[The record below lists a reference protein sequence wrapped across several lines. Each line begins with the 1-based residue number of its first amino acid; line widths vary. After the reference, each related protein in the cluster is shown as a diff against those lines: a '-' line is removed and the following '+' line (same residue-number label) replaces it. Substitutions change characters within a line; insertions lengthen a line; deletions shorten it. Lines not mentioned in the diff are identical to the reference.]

1 METNT
6 SVHFNNEEFDLY
18 IPEAR
23 ILERVQ
29 ELADSLNREYAEKK
43 PIFICVLNGAF
54 MFYADLMRRITIPCE
69 VDFLKLSSYG
79 EEKISSGKVQLVKD
93 LNCVVEHRHIVVV
106 EDIVDSGT
114 SVNYIMRHIGEKNP
128 TSLKVVTLLHK
139 PESSATHSPL
149 EFVGFEIP
157 SRFVIGY
164 GLDYAQQGR
173 NLPAVYMLASQA
185 RSERNPLATDGK
197 NEK

>member
-1 METNT
+1 MKTNT

-18 IPEAR
+18 ISEAR

-29 ELADSLNREYAEKK
+29 ELAVSLNREYAEKK

-79 EEKISSGKVQLVKD
+79 EEKISSGKVELVKD

-106 EDIVDSGT
+106 EDIVDSGM

-128 TSLKVVTLLHK
+128 ASLKVVTLLHK

-185 RSERNPLATDGK
+185 RSERNTLAIDGK
-197 NEK
+197 KEK

>member
-1 METNT
+1 MKTNT

-18 IPEAR
+18 ISEAR

-29 ELADSLNREYAEKK
+29 ELAVSLNREYAEKK

-79 EEKISSGKVQLVKD
+79 EEKISSGKVELVKD

-106 EDIVDSGT
+106 EDIVDSGM

-128 TSLKVVTLLHK
+128 ASLKVVTLLHK

-185 RSERNPLATDGK
+185 RSERNTLATDGK

>member
-1 METNT
+1 MKTNT

-18 IPEAR
+18 ISEAR

-29 ELADSLNREYAEKK
+29 ELAVSLNREYAEKK

-79 EEKISSGKVQLVKD
+79 EEKISSGKVELVKD

-106 EDIVDSGT
+106 EDIVDSGM

-128 TSLKVVTLLHK
+128 ASLKVVTLLHK

-185 RSERNPLATDGK
+185 RSEHNTLAIDGK
-197 NEK
+197 KEK